1 LETHTED
8 LVQQLGSTPTLE
20 MVAALAGVSRST
32 VSRVVNG
39 SPRVTSEAVQ
49 VVNHAISELNYVP
62 NRAARAL
69 ASRKTLA
76 IALVIPED
84 TAKFFAD
91 PFFASAVQG
100 IAMHLATTDYTL
112 SMLIASETDPGKTQ
126 RYLQGGNVDGALI
139 LSHHRHDRSYAH
151 LATTIPVV
159 FGGRPVSPN
168 RTDSYVVDVDNIE
181 SAIVATRYLIDHG
194 RTHIATIA
202 GRQDMAAGL
211 DRIEGWRRALDAAG
225 LAADLHEVGDF
236 TPPGGAAAMAR
247 LLERGVPFDA
257 VFIASDQM
265 ASGAMGVLREHGIS
279 VPQDVAVV
287 GFDND
292 YFSTTSTPP
301 LTTMAQPSLA
311 LGSRMAEI
319 LVRLIS
325 GGEADRLTIMPTV
338 LVERES
344 V

>member
-1 LETHTED
+1 M
-8 LVQQLGSTPTLE
+8 PTLE

-39 SPRVTSEAVQ
+39 SPRVTTEAVEA
-49 VVNHAISELNYVP
+49 VNRAIAELNYVP

-69 ASRKTLA
+69 ASRKTQA
-76 IALVIPED
+76 IALVIPEN
-84 TAKFFAD
+84 TSRFFAD
-91 PFFASAVQG
+91 PFFASVSQG
-100 IAMHLATTDYTL
+100 IAMYLATTDYTL
-112 SMLIASETDPGKTQ
+112 SILIASETDSGKTR

-139 LSHHRHDRSYAH
+139 LSHHRDDRSYKH
-151 LATTIPVV
+151 LATSIPVV
-159 FGGRPVSPN
+159 FGGRPMSEN
-168 RTDSYVVDVDNIE
+168 GTDNYVVDVDNIE
-181 SAIVATRYLIDHG
+181 SARVATRYLIDHG
-194 RTHIATIA
+194 RKRIATIA
-202 GRQDMAAGL
+202 GPQDMAAGL
-211 DRIEGWRRALDAAG
+211 DRFEGWKRTLEASG
-225 LAADLHEVGDF
+225 LQADLYEVGDF
-236 TPPGGAAAMAR
+236 TPSGGGAAMAR

-257 VFIASDQM
+257 AFIASDQM
-265 ASGAMGVLREHGIS
+265 ASGALGVLREHGIS
-279 VPQDVAVV
+279 VPHDVAVV

-301 LTTMAQPSLA
+301 LTTIAQPSVA

-325 GGEADRLTIMPTV
+325 GGTAERLTIMPTV